1 MIVRNSFILTMRMEN
16 HSYHT
21 RPIQTTSDLG
31 DMIHLALLS
40 PQDNFRCFDLPYRLC
55 SWALDSAE
63 NGNLWFQDDQ
73 LIAWA
78 ILQSPF
84 WALDICIHPDLEKV
98 LAPIILKWVD
108 QKAPALLCTHFG
120 RPSWYVQT
128 FSDQI
133 ERIHALEGAGYR
145 NHIHEG
151 EDSWIKL
158 LMQRSNHPIGKKY
171 PPPPGFTVRP
181 LLGELEVPA
190 YVDLHQ
196 TVFGSK
202 NMTIEWRSRMLNLP
216 QYQPDLDIVVEAPE
230 GTLAAF
236 CIGWMILDDQSEL
249 HGQIEPLG
257 CHPNFRQFA
266 LGRVALSEVLERL
279 VNKGAKYIWVE
290 TDNYRNTAF
299 RLYRSFDF
307 DVIREV
313 FIFRKD
319 FSS

>member
-1 MIVRNSFILTMRMEN
+1 MKNNFL
-16 HSYHT
+16 T
-21 RPIQTTSDLG
+21 RPINLHSDLAELLQ
-31 DMIHLALLS
+31 LALLS
-40 PQDNFRCFDLPYRLC
+40 PQSNFRCFDLPYRLS
-55 SWALDSAE
+55 SWALDSADNGQLWYLE
-63 NGNLWFQDDQ
+63 NQ
-73 LIAWA
+73 LIAWS

-84 WALDICIHPDLEKV
+84 WAMDFCINPEFEEEV
-98 LAPIILKWVD
+98 LPNILKWVD
-108 QKAPALLCTHFG
+108 QKATALLGTQFG
-120 RPSWYVQT
+120 RQSWYVQT
-128 FSDQI
+128 FSDQM

-145 NHIHEG
+145 NHVDEG
-151 EDSWIKL
+151 EDSWIKV
-158 LMQRSNHPIGKKY
+158 LMQRSYQPIGKKY

-196 TVFGSK
+196 TVFGTK
-202 NMTIEWRSRMLNLP
+202 NMTIEWRRRMLNLP
-216 QYQPDLDIVVEAPE
+216 QYQSDLDIVVEAPD

-236 CIGWMILDDQSEL
+236 CIGWMTLDNHGEL

-266 LGRVALSEVLERL
+266 LGRVALCEVLDRL
-279 VNKGAKYIWVE
+279 LNKGVKYIWVE